1 MTNEPSMNR
10 HPLLDAVLRHRRP
23 LVPLPTDVAPRG
35 TTISGVRAV
44 IFDVYGTLVISGCG
58 DVGVAAEEVTARNVD
73 EELDGSKRDPREA
86 AMADAFRAVGWE
98 TAVTGLPTP
107 AMLDRQIRALN
118 EAAAGALG
126 TKPEVDLFEA
136 WRRTLDEAGMTDR
149 AAATTDV
156 VRLAAEYESRANP
169 TWPLPGA
176 ADCLSELSR
185 RGFTLG
191 IVSNAQPFTL
201 PLVEDLIGADLAD
214 ESKAGGRFDLDL
226 CVFSYRYRQ
235 AKPSPRLFDA
245 LVASLGRRGIGPGE
259 ALYVGNDM
267 LNDVWA
273 ASRAGLKTAWFAGD
287 ARSCRPRDDDPRCHG
302 LSPDAVITAW
312 NQLLPMLPGGCHG
325 RESGRG

>member
-1 MTNEPSMNR
+1 
-10 HPLLDAVLRHRRP
+10 
-23 LVPLPTDVAPRG
+23 LPTDVAPRG
-35 TTISGVRAV
+35 ITFAGIRAV
-44 IFDVYGTLVISGCG
+44 IFDVYGTLIISGCG
-58 DVGVAAEEVTARNVD
+58 EVGVAAEEVSAGNVD
-73 EELDGSKRDPREA
+73 AADDGSKSDSREV

-98 TAVTGLPTP
+98 PPVTGHPTP

-118 EAAAGALG
+118 VAATGAVG

-136 WRRTLDEAGMTDR
+136 WRRTLNDAGMTDHS
-149 AAATTDV
+149 AKTTDV

-169 TWPLPGA
+169 TWPMPGA

-191 IVSNAQPFTL
+191 IVSNAQPFTV
-201 PLVEDLIGADLAD
+201 PLVEDLIDADLAD
-214 ESKAGGRFDLDL
+214 ESKTGGRFDLDL

-245 LVASLGRRGIGPGE
+245 LVASLGRRGIEAGE

-273 ASRAGLKTAWFAGD
+273 ASRAGLKTVWFAGD
-287 ARSCRPRDDDPRCHG
+287 ARSCRPRDDDPRCRG

-312 NQLLPMLPGGCHG
+312 HQLVPMLPGSCQGDAW
-325 RESGRG
+325 GRG